1 MKYGNEIIYRTIP
14 WIVLYIYICIV
25 FVYFVYFSS
34 YNLLDI
40 ALISTF
46 VSVCVQSS
54 LHLWVSWCRTPV
66 SHWLRLLS
74 SIKAALFV
82 FAVPLVSCCCIS
94 GLVHHFS
101 SFPTRST
108 FFRSFLWPRLWA
120 TNASCSDWQLMFDH
134 VRVISYFRSF
144 GFRFQLFASFSCHT
158 QIQLNF
164 QQNKADIKLLVPT
177 NPDWAVNASEDG
189 WTTLLIRPSCSIWM
203 RFLGIYYV
211 AREPDR
217 LEGGSD
223 FIFRLFFKLREG
235 SSVSA
240 SSSVLRQWKLREWV
254 VNQQCFSK
262 CMQALIITGRAL
274 F

>member
-40 ALISTF
+40 ALINTF

-54 LHLWVSWCRTPV
+54 RHLWVSWCPTPV

-101 SFPTRST
+101 SFPTRSA
-108 FFRSFLWPRLWA
+108 FFHSFLWPQLWA
-120 TNASCSDWQLMFDH
+120 TNTSCSDWQLMFDH
-134 VRVISYFRSF
+134 VRVISFFQSF
-144 GFRFQLFASFSCHT
+144 GFQFQLFASFSCHT
-158 QIQLNF
+158 QI
-164 QQNKADIKLLVPT
+164 
-177 NPDWAVNASEDG
+177 
-189 WTTLLIRPSCSIWM
+189 
-203 RFLGIYYV
+203 
-211 AREPDR
+211 
-217 LEGGSD
+217 
-223 FIFRLFFKLREG
+223 
-235 SSVSA
+235 
-240 SSSVLRQWKLREWV
+240 
-254 VNQQCFSK
+254 
-262 CMQALIITGRAL
+262 
-274 F
+274 